1 MLTRSTIGLAPALG
15 SLAAALLLIAQTSTR
30 LEPTPEGRAPTP
42 TELLPAV
49 EAAFPHESYA
59 PKSTAA
65 LVISNKARGLKLQ
78 VFHSGPERLV
88 TRSDSTMNGV
98 PVTPK
103 IAIGSSRSGKFV
115 TVRIGDWPSGL
126 YVARLSAA
134 DGRVGFAPFVVRP
147 RRLGEHRV
155 AVVLP
160 TLTWQAYNLR
170 DEDGDGRGDS
180 WYANWRTKTV
190 RLGRPYLSRGVPYNF
205 RRYDL
210 PFLNW
215 LARTGQEVDVLAQ
228 SDLEAAASPRTLAR
242 AYDLIVF
249 PGHHEYVTTREY
261 DVVEGYRNLGGNL
274 MFLSANNFFWQ
285 VVRRDQLV
293 TKTKLWR
300 DLRRPE
306 SALIGVQYRAN
317 GKAPRQPWIIR
328 RSSAASWIFVGT
340 GLRSGSALARGGV
353 EIDQTTP
360 ESPRNVQVVAEIPNL
375 FGPGMTAQMTYY
387 ETRAGAKVFAAGA
400 FYLTRLIHVDNVV
413 SRVVSNLWTRLVAA

>member
-1 MLTRSTIGLAPALG
+1 MAPRSVIRLTLAFG
-15 SLAAALLLIAQTSTR
+15 SAAALLLMAPISTHVE
-30 LEPTPEGRAPTP
+30 LAPEGRAPTP

-49 EAAFPHESYA
+49 EAAFPRESYA
-59 PKSTAA
+59 PASTAK
-65 LVISNKARGLKLQ
+65 LVISNKAHGLRLQ
-78 VFHSGPERLV
+78 IIHSGSERLV

-103 IAIGSSRSGKFV
+103 IAIGSSSGRKLV
-115 TVRIGDWPSGL
+115 AVRIGDWSSGL
-126 YVARLSAA
+126 YFARLSAA

-180 WYANWRTKTV
+180 WYADWQTKTV
-190 RLGRPYLSRGVPYNF
+190 QLGRPYLSRGVPYNF

-210 PFLNW
+210 PFLTW
-215 LARTGQEVDVLAQ
+215 LARTRRRVDVLAQ
-228 SDLEAAASPRTLAR
+228 SDLEAVVSSRALAD
-242 AYDLIVF
+242 AYELIVF

-261 DVVEGYRNLGGNL
+261 DLVEGYRNLGGNL

-285 VVRRDQLV
+285 VVRRGRFV

-300 DLRRPE
+300 DLGRPE
-306 SALIGVQYRAN
+306 AALIGVQYRAN
-317 GKAPRQPWIIR
+317 GKAPRRPWIVR
-328 RSSAASWIFVGT
+328 RSAAASWIFAGT
-340 GLRSGSALARGGV
+340 GLEAGSALARGGV

-360 ESPRNVQVVAEIPNL
+360 ESPRDVQVLAEIPTL

-387 ETRAGAKVFAAGA
+387 ETTAGAQVFAAGA
-400 FYLTRLIHVDNVV
+400 FYLTRLIHVDGVV
-413 SRVVSNLWTRLVAA
+413 SRLVSNLWARFVDE